1 MLLITIFIL
10 IAIQPSVSKC
20 DGDLDCCHP
29 ESPCRENEGDC
40 DTDADCFGELLCG
53 QNTGMWYKC
62 SGLPVTQSSG
72 HYVLSTDCCYDVS
85 KCKDQ

>member
-1 MLLITIFIL
+1 MLLIIIFIL

-20 DGDLDCCHP
+20 YGALDCCSP

-53 QNTGMWYKC
+53 QNTWMVKRC
-62 SGLPVTQSSG
+62 HT
-72 HYVLSTDCCYDVS
+72 HLSPHFDSHCCYDVS
-85 KCKDQ
+85 KCNDQ

>member
-1 MLLITIFIL
+1 MLLIIIFIL

-20 DGDLDCCHP
+20 NGVLDCCSP

-40 DTDADCFGELLCG
+40 DTDADCFGELRCT
-53 QNTGMWYKC
+53 QNNGMFINC
-62 SGLPVTQSSG
+62 PS
-72 HYVLSTDCCYDVS
+72 HFDCCYDVS